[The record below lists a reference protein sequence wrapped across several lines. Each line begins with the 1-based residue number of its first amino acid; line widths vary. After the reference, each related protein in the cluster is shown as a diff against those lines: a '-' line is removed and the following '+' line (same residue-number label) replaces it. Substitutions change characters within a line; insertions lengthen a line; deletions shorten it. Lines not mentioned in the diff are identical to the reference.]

1 MIDINNYND
10 ENIFAKILRNE
21 IPCKKILENNEILAF
36 EDINPQAPIHIL
48 IIPKKKFCSLKDFTE
63 SAEPILM
70 SAIFKAI
77 NDITKKFPLKNGY
90 RLVCNTGEDGSQEVP
105 HLHFHI
111 LGGRQLG
118 KILP

>member
-70 SAIFKAI
+70 SAILFDSPPSPL
-77 NDITKKFPLKNGY
+77 DIEIVFAFLELANLNG
-90 RLVCNTGEDGSQEVP
+90 RHSTRNKLCQ
-105 HLHFHI
+105 
-111 LGGRQLG
+111 
-118 KILP
+118 